1 MSVVLQI
8 NYTPD
13 PAMPKW
19 SAQRARDV
27 ALQIAAIPVLH
38 WELLVQCETEG
49 TWGGIYLFETEASAR
64 AWEVDARSLL
74 ARIGATSVLTQ
85 LLLVLADEAQGE
97 PTPVERA
104 AKRGQGRRGAGRV
117 RSPDS
122 APHGLVGSR

>member
-19 SAQRARDV
+19 SAQQARDV
-27 ALQIAAIPVLH
+27 ALQISAIPVLH

-49 TWGGIYLFETEASAR
+49 TRGGIYLFETEASAR
-64 AWEVDARSLL
+64 AWKVHARSLL

-85 LLLVLADEAQGE
+85 QLLVLPDEAQGE
-97 PTPVERA
+97 PTLVEPACSSSRDSSN
-104 AKRGQGRRGAGRV
+104 
-117 RSPDS
+117 RSHQDD
-122 APHGLVGSR
+122 VNV